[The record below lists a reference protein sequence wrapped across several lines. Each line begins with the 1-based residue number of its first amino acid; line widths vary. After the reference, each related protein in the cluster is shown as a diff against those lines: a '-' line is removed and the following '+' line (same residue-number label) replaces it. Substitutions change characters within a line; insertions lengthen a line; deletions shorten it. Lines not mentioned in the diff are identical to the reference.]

1 MRIKGNSVRMEGNS
15 TGMEGNSVRME
26 GNSVRMGGNGIRIEG
41 LRKSYGDHQIFKN
54 LTMELREGGRYAL
67 MGPSGAGKTTLLHIL
82 MGLTSPDGGT
92 LSGLSQKRISPVF
105 QENRL
110 CEFLTA
116 AENIAIIRPHGSL
129 RDRASLKDINRC
141 LTEILPEE
149 SLDRLVSTYSG
160 GMKRRAAIA
169 RALLTDSDMVILDE
183 PFSGL
188 DQETRRTVADFILK
202 YRRDRT
208 LLFTTHEE
216 EDVSL
221 LGAELIFLENK
232 LTPSAP

>member
-1 MRIKGNSVRMEGNS
+1 MKTEGSGMRMKENS
-15 TGMEGNSVRME
+15 TGMEENSTGIE
-26 GNSVRMGGNGIRIEG
+26 GNSIRMEG

-54 LTMELREGGRYAL
+54 LTMELRAGGSYAL

-116 AENIAIIRPHGSL
+116 AENIAVVRPRGSL
-129 RDRASLKDINRC
+129 RDRSSLEDINRC
-141 LTEILPEE
+141 LSEILPEE
-149 SLDRLVSTYSG
+149 SLSRQVSTYSG

-188 DQETRRTVADFILK
+188 DQETRKTVADFILK

-216 EDVSL
+216 EDAAL